1 MSLLPPL
8 TGSFLPTVD
17 TTHIASMA
25 GLVASGGKWKDRR
38 GASANEWRDSWAEG
52 RPWLE
57 QVPLVAGGET
67 AVLVRQVKCMWCDVL
82 MNQRG
87 TTIAKHEASSK
98 HQKQQQQRQQQ
109 QQGVAMFQQQLQ
121 RMGDQAARKRVE
133 RMQDPGLR
141 TQFATVYQHLRRGR
155 PITDVPDFK
164 HLLQFVGAPNVPS
177 MHWKSNAGG
186 RSMHACAIAAH
197 IGH

>member
-1 MSLLPPL
+1 
-8 TGSFLPTVD
+8 
-17 TTHIASMA
+17 MA
-25 GLVASGGKWKDRR
+25 GQEGSDGKWRKRR
-38 GASANEWRDSWAEG
+38 GASANEWHDSWLTGREG
-52 RPWLE
+52 WLE
-57 QVPLVAGGET
+57 QVPLEAGVPEGAE
-67 AVLVRQVKCMWCDVL
+67 LVRQVKCMWCDVL